1 MYGKLEGNEL
11 VYAPKNY
18 RTSTHLILNF
28 DKNVELMKQ
37 HGFKE
42 VVDVKPDYNPSTQYL
57 HIAGYKDNASSIVI
71 NYVVKNVEPNVLE
84 TRVAQLEK
92 QIKSTV
98 KYKVSK

>member
-1 MYGKLEGNEL
+1 MYGKLDNNEL

-28 DKNVELMKQ
+28 DKNVDLMKQ
-37 HGFKE
+37 CGFKE
-42 VVDVKPDYNPSTQYL
+42 VVDVKPNYNTLTQYL
-57 HIAGYKDNASSIVI
+57 HIVGYEDNVDSIVI
-71 NYVVKNVEPNVLE
+71 NYVVKNIEPNALE
-84 TRVAQLEK
+84 NRVSQLEK